1 MKIEF
6 NKYEGAGND
15 FIMIDNRNFGFI
27 PDSKV
32 INRLC
37 DRHVGI
43 GADGLILLE
52 NDPELD
58 FSMRY
63 FNADG
68 NEGSMCG
75 NGGRCITWFVKNS
88 GINKS
93 EFTFNAIDGLHK
105 ATILQ
110 EAVDES
116 IIKLKMIDV
125 DEVKRMGNPDSFQGH
140 FVDTGSPHFLVDV
153 KNVDDIDVFNEGRK
167 IRNSSAF
174 KNDGVNVNFIQRK
187 QNDIKIRTYER
198 GVENETLACGTGS
211 VAAALVS
218 MFVDDKLETPIN
230 IKAKGGDLKVYAQRT
245 GSGYSDIWLEGSA
258 KSVFKG
264 EINL

>member
-6 NKYEGAGND
+6 YKYEGAGND
-15 FIMIDNRNFGFI
+15 FIMIDNRDLGFVPEAKI
-27 PDSKV
+27 

-37 DRHVGI
+37 DRHFGI

-52 NDPELD
+52 NDTEVD

-75 NGGRCITWFVKNS
+75 NGGRCIAWFAKNS
-88 GINKS
+88 GIDKS
-93 EFTFNAIDGLHK
+93 EFVFNAIDGLHS
-105 ATILQ
+105 AAIIQ
-110 EAVDES
+110 EAMVDS

-125 DEVKRMGNPDSFQGH
+125 DDVLKMDGNH
-140 FVDTGSPHFLVDV
+140 FVDTGSPHLLIDV
-153 KNVDDIDVFNEGRK
+153 NDVEDIDVFNEGRK
-167 IRNSSAF
+167 IRNGPSF
-174 KNDGVNVNFIQRK
+174 NEDGVNVNFVQIK
-187 QNDIKIRTYER
+187 NNLIKIRTYER

-218 MFVDDKLETPIN
+218 MFVDKTLESPIN
-230 IKAKGGDLKVYAQRT
+230 IKARGGDLKVYAKRT
-245 GSGYSDIWLEGSA
+245 KNGFSDIWLEGPA

-264 EINL
+264 EIIL